1 MNPDQLSVVVRALA
15 FVSLFQ
21 ASGAVIF
28 LALFGSRLAQ
38 AGHDIRRLGRDAAL
52 AGLLLLAAQR
62 GLEGAR
68 MADGYAG
75 LLDPALQRLAWSGS
89 GGNAAVLQIIGLS
102 LVAFGLARRNLPPAS
117 VAGIGAVIAACAAAL
132 TGHTSEHSPR
142 ALLAALL
149 CLHLLLV
156 AFWFG
161 ALLPLLLC
169 IRRETLREATVILQR
184 FSAVAGTLVP
194 WIGVA
199 GLTMA
204 LILIPT
210 PAGWRA
216 VYGLLLL
223 GKLGAFVLLLLLAAW
238 NRWRAVPALA
248 AGESSSPSTALT
260 ALTALRRTIAI
271 EYALMVAVLSVTAL
285 LTSVYSP

>member
-1 MNPDQLSVVVRALA
+1 MNPDRLSMVVRALA

-21 ASGAVIF
+21 AAGAAFF
-28 LALFGSRLAQ
+28 LALFGSRLGRSEQ
-38 AGHDIRRLGRDAAL
+38 GIRRLGWYSAL
-52 AGLLLLAAQR
+52 AGLLLLAAHR

-68 MADGYAG
+68 MADDYAG

-89 GGNAAVLQIIGLS
+89 GGNAAVLQIIALS
-102 LVAFGLARRNLPPAS
+102 LVALGLARRSLPAAS
-117 VAGIGAVIAACAAAL
+117 VAGIGALIAVCAFAL

-149 CLHLLLV
+149 CVHLLLV

-161 ALLPLLLC
+161 ALLPLRLC
-169 IRRETLREATVILQR
+169 IRRETLRDAAATLQR
-184 FSAVAGTLVP
+184 FSAVAGALVP

-204 LILIPT
+204 LILIRA

-223 GKLGAFVLLLLLAAW
+223 GKLGAFMLLLLLAGW
-238 NRWRAVPALA
+238 NRWRAVPAMAVEDASL
-248 AGESSSPSTALT
+248 PSRALQ
-260 ALTALRRTIAI
+260 ASTALRRSIAI
-271 EYALMVAVLSVTAL
+271 EYVLMVTVLSMTAL
-285 LTSVYSP
+285 LTSFYSP